1 MTEKFSMNP
10 DPQKS
15 EQGELRQSPGP
26 GREDC
31 ADPVVL
37 IVEDHDDTREMLK
50 TLLGMVGCHVIEA
63 EDGDRA
69 MNAAERAH
77 PDLILL
83 DMKIPRLDGLTVTRL
98 IRSHPNLHEV
108 PIVAVT
114 GNATPQFLAEVLRAG
129 CNYFLLKP
137 IDFDRLEELIQ
148 MLARSAPP
156 PVLRT
161 PYSLAVRSRGAM
173 CSYHFDR
180 TIGMSGYGFGY
191 TSK

>member
-15 EQGELRQSPGP
+15 EQGDLRQSPGP
-26 GREDC
+26 GRKNY

-37 IVEDHDDTREMLK
+37 IVEDHDDTRVMLK
-50 TLLGMVGCHVIEA
+50 TLLGMFGCHAIEA
-63 EDGDRA
+63 EDGEQA
-69 MNAAERAH
+69 LNAAEKAH

-83 DMKIPRLDGLTVTRL
+83 DMKMPRLDGLTVTRL

-114 GNATPQFLAEVLRAG
+114 GNATPQFQAEALRAG
-129 CNYFLLKP
+129 CNCCLVKP

-148 MLARSAPP
+148 MLTRSAPP

-161 PYSLAVRSRGAM
+161 RYSLALRSRGAM

>member
-15 EQGELRQSPGP
+15 GQGDLRQPPGP
-26 GREDC
+26 RRENY

-50 TLLGMVGCHVIEA
+50 TFLGMVGCHVIEA

-69 MNAAERAH
+69 LSAAESAR

-114 GNATPQFLAEVLRAG
+114 GNVTPQFQAEVLRAG
-129 CNYFLLKP
+129 CNYFLVKP

-156 PVLRT
+156 PVLRMRD
-161 PYSLAVRSRGAM
+161 SLAVRSRGAM

-180 TIGMSGYGFGY
+180 TIGMSGHSFGY

>member
-1 MTEKFSMNP
+1 MNP
-10 DPQKS
+10 NPQKPWP
-15 EQGELRQSPGP
+15 GDLRQPPGP
-26 GREDC
+26 GGVNY
-31 ADPVVL
+31 PVVL
-37 IVEDHDDTREMLK
+37 IVDDHDDTREMLK
-50 TLLGMVGCHVIEA
+50 TLLGMVGCHAIEA
-63 EDGDRA
+63 EDGEQA
-69 MNAAERAH
+69 LNAAETAH

-83 DMKIPRLDGLTVTRL
+83 DMKMPRLDGLTVTRL

-129 CNYFLLKP
+129 CNYFLVKP

-148 MLARSAPP
+148 MLTRSAPP

-161 PYSLAVRSRGAM
+161 RYSLAVRSRGAM

>member
-1 MTEKFSMNP
+1 MMEKFSMNP
-10 DPQKS
+10 DLQKPG
-15 EQGELRQSPGP
+15 QGDLRQRLGP
-26 GREDC
+26 GRQNY
-31 ADPVVL
+31 ADPLVL

-69 MNAAERAH
+69 LNEAEKAR

-83 DMKIPRLDGLTVTRL
+83 DMKIPRLDGLTVARL

-114 GNATPQFLAEVLRAG
+114 GNATPQFQAEVLRAG
-129 CNYFLLKP
+129 CNYCLVKP
-137 IDFDRLEELIQ
+137 IDFDQLEELIQ

-156 PVLRT
+156 PALRT
-161 PYSLAVRSRGAM
+161 QYSLAVRSRGVM
-173 CSYHFDR
+173 CPYHFDR

>member
-1 MTEKFSMNP
+1 MNP
-10 DPQKS
+10 DPQKPV
-15 EQGELRQSPGP
+15 QGDLRKPSGP
-26 GREDC
+26 GRQNY

-50 TLLGMVGCHVIEA
+50 TFLGMVGCHVIEA
-63 EDGDRA
+63 EDG
-69 MNAAERAH
+69 ERALNVAEKAR

-98 IRSHPNLHEV
+98 IRSHPNLHGV

-114 GNATPQFLAEVLRAG
+114 GNGTPQFQAEVLRAG
-129 CNYFLLKP
+129 CNHCLVKP

-156 PVLRT
+156 PASRSR
-161 PYSLAVRSRGAM
+161 YSLVIRSRGVM

>member
-1 MTEKFSMNP
+1 MNP

-15 EQGELRQSPGP
+15 GQGDLRRPPGP
-26 GREDC
+26 GRENY

-50 TLLGMVGCHVIEA
+50 TLLGMFGCHVIEA

-69 MNAAERAH
+69 LNAAEKAH

-83 DMKIPRLDGLTVTRL
+83 DMEIPRLDGLTVTRL

-114 GNATPQFLAEVLRAG
+114 GNATPQFQAEVLRAG
-129 CNYFLLKP
+129 CNYCLVKP

-156 PVLRT
+156 PVLLTR
-161 PYSLAVRSRGAM
+161 YLLAVRSRGVM

-180 TIGMSGYGFGY
+180 TIGMSGYGLGY

>member
-1 MTEKFSMNP
+1 MNP

-15 EQGELRQSPGP
+15 RQADLRQTPGP
-26 GREDC
+26 GRENY

-50 TLLGMVGCHVIEA
+50 TLLAMVGCHVIEA
-63 EDGDRA
+63 VDGDRA
-69 MNAAERAH
+69 LNAAEKAR

-83 DMKIPRLDGLTVTRL
+83 DMKMPRLDGLTLTRL
-98 IRSHPNLHEV
+98 IRSHPNLHGV

-114 GNATPQFLAEVLRAG
+114 GNATPQFQAEVLRAG
-129 CNYFLLKP
+129 CNYFLVKP

-148 MLARSAPP
+148 VLARSAPP

-161 PYSLAVRSRGAM
+161 RYSLAVRSRGVM
-173 CSYHFDR
+173 FR
-180 TIGMSGYGFGY
+180 I
-191 TSK
+191 TSTEQ

>member
-1 MTEKFSMNP
+1 MNP
-10 DPQKS
+10 NPQKPWP
-15 EQGELRQSPGP
+15 GDLRQPPGP
-26 GREDC
+26 GGVNY
-31 ADPVVL
+31 PVVL
-37 IVEDHDDTREMLK
+37 IVDDHDDTREMLK
-50 TLLGMVGCHVIEA
+50 TLLGMVGCHAIEA
-63 EDGDRA
+63 EDGEQALD
-69 MNAAERAH
+69 AAENLH

-83 DMKIPRLDGLTVTRL
+83 DMKMPRLDGLTVTHL

-114 GNATPQFLAEVLRAG
+114 GNAKPQFQEEALRAG
-129 CNYFLLKP
+129 CNYCLVKP

-148 MLARSAPP
+148 ILTRSAPP

-161 PYSLAVRSRGAM
+161 RRYSLAVRSRGAM

>member
-1 MTEKFSMNP
+1 VNP
-10 DPQKS
+10 DPQKPG
-15 EQGELRQSPGP
+15 QGDLGQPLGPSRQNY
-26 GREDC
+26 

-50 TLLGMVGCHVIEA
+50 TFLGMVGCHVIEA
-63 EDGDRA
+63 GDG
-69 MNAAERAH
+69 ERALNVAEKARPH
-77 PDLILL
+77 LILL
-83 DMKIPRLDGLTVTRL
+83 DMKMPRLDGLTVTRL
-98 IRSHPNLHEV
+98 IRSHPNLHAV

-114 GNATPQFLAEVLRAG
+114 GNATPQFQAEVLRAG
-129 CNYFLLKP
+129 CNYCLVKP
-137 IDFDRLEELIQ
+137 IDFNRLEELIQ

-156 PVLRT
+156 PPVLRT
-161 PYSLAVRSRGAM
+161 RYSLAVRSRGVM

>member
-1 MTEKFSMNP
+1 MNP
-10 DPQKS
+10 NPQKPWP
-15 EQGELRQSPGP
+15 GDPRQPPGP
-26 GREDC
+26 GRENY

-37 IVEDHDDTREMLK
+37 IVDDHDDTREMLK
-50 TLLGMVGCHVIEA
+50 TLLGMVACHAIEA
-63 EDGDRA
+63 EDGEQA
-69 MNAAERAH
+69 LHAAETAH

-83 DMKIPRLDGLTVTRL
+83 DMKMPRLDGLTVTRL

-114 GNATPQFLAEVLRAG
+114 GIATPQFQAEVFRAG
-129 CNYFLLKP
+129 CNYCLVKP
-137 IDFDRLEELIQ
+137 IDFNRLEELIQ

-156 PVLRT
+156 PVLGTR
-161 PYSLAVRSRGAM
+161 YSLALRSRGVM